1 MCICNGHDD
10 TVSDVSLV
18 TLQQLLELWGWL
30 MVDVE

>member
-10 TVSDVSLV
+10 TVSDANLL
-18 TLQQLLELWGWL
+18 TLQQLLELWVWW